1 MKNTYFTSYFPLISI
16 LLFSTSFS
24 ISTVMMVLKV
34 LKRLGIYGGMLEF
47 FSENGIKLALFIV
60 FALIYFMIFS
70 ALKLIADT
78 VTELSLLFFSKD
90 VNGESLKK
98 IRLGS
103 AFYLIA
109 AALSLLLVQYGIGI
123 FSVFLLA
130 TLCYFIFAVYQF
142 SFFLTSFSLIGLV
155 LFHVLFWSIFLFG
168 ILYICMRLYNSLMA
182 SLPV

>member
-16 LLFSTSFS
+16 LLFSTSLS
-24 ISTVMMVLKV
+24 ISTVMTVVKQLQ
-34 LKRLGIYGGMLEF
+34 RLGVYGGMLEF
-47 FSENGIKLALFIV
+47 FSENGINLSLFIV

-90 VNGESLKK
+90 ADGESLKK

-103 AFYLIA
+103 SFFLIA
-109 AALSLLLVQYGIGI
+109 SALSLLLVKYGAFII
-123 FSVFLLA
+123 AVFLLA
-130 TLCYFIFAVYQF
+130 ALCYFVFVVYQF
-142 SFFLTSFSLIGLV
+142 SFSLTSLSLIGLV

-168 ILYICMRLYNSLMA
+168 ILYICMRLYNSVLA